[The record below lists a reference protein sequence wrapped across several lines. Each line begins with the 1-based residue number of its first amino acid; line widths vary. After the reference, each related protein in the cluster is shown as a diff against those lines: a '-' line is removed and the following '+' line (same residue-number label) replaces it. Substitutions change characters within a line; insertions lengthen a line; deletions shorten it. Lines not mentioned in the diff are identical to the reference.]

1 LNWAKSLT
9 FKPKGTAQ
17 MIIAGNWKMNHT
29 RAQVAG
35 FCASVKAAGRPLD
48 GACRMVLFPA
58 FVHLADLAS
67 QLSGSSV
74 SWGGQ
79 TCHMAEKGAH
89 TGDISA
95 AMLADMG
102 ASWVLLGHSERRVEH
117 GETDL
122 AVAAS
127 LAAGRQAG
135 LSIMLCVGESQA
147 EREAGQAEQV
157 VRAQL
162 AGSLAGSLGGSSG
175 WQAGQLAIAYEPVWA
190 IGTGLVPQLSDIE
203 AMHSLIADAAQQ
215 LTGLADLPVLY
226 GGSVNPANAADI
238 LQLASV
244 SGALVGGASLKADDF
259 LAIFDAGLAVCDAKG

>member
-1 LNWAKSLT
+1 
-9 FKPKGTAQ
+9 
-17 MIIAGNWKMNHT
+17 MIIAGNWKMNQT
-29 RAQVAG
+29 RAAVAG
-35 FCASVKAAGRPLD
+35 FCAAIKAAGRPLD

-58 FVHLADLAS
+58 FVHLADLAG
-67 QLSGSSV
+67 QLSGQPV

-79 TCHMAEKGAH
+79 TCHAAEKGAH

-102 ASWVLLGHSERRVEH
+102 SSWVLLGHSERRVDH
-117 GETDL
+117 GQTDA

-127 LAAGRQAG
+127 LAAGRAAG
-135 LSIMLCVGESQA
+135 LNIMLCVGESRA

-162 AGSLAGSLGGSSG
+162 AGSLAGSSG

-190 IGTGLVPQLSDIE
+190 IGTGLVPQMSDIE
-203 AMHSLIADAAQQ
+203 AMHSLIAAEAGQ

-226 GGSVNPANAADI
+226 GGSVNPGNAADI
-238 LQLASV
+238 LQLAPV
-244 SGALVGGASLKADDF
+244 GGALVGGASLKADDF
-259 LAIFDAGLAVCDAKG
+259 LAIFDAGLAVCEAKG